1 MMTTMSKP
9 SAAVQR
15 ELLAAVS
22 RAREQ
27 IESGKIAQQVAVVAA
42 LDAGVPATE
51 IAAALN
57 LSRYRVY
64 QIRDGK

>member
-1 MMTTMSKP
+1 MSKP